1 MFIEYY
7 DSFLGRLEIVADAKH
22 LLGVHLIETAK
33 EVMPN
38 EVTMLAAEW
47 LREYFAKK
55 CPDWTPPLR
64 FKTEFSKQVSEAVM
78 EIECGKTKSYSQIAV
93 QIGRPKAYRAV
104 AQVMKHNPYMI
115 IVPCH
120 RVVAK
125 NGLGGYNGGIEI
137 KKKLLEFEGANR

>member
-1 MFIEYY
+1 MYVEYF
-7 DSFLGRLEIVADAKH
+7 DSFLGRLEIVADENF
-22 LLGVHLIETAK
+22 LLEVHLVKREK
-33 EVMPN
+33 ESAPN
-38 EVTMLAAEW
+38 AITMLTAEW

-55 CPDWTPPLR
+55 CPSWLPPLR
-64 FKTEFSKQVSEAVM
+64 FRSEFSQMVSEAVM
-78 EIECGKTKSYSQIAV
+78 EIECAQTQSYSQVAAR
-93 QIGRPKAYRAV
+93 IGREGSQRAV

-137 KKKLLEFEGANR
+137 KKKLLEFEGAYR